1 MVEYQYGIM
10 RSNLNEEIAT
20 AIMIGD
26 GREDGDEAK
35 ISEEHIR
42 SIWHDDELYTIH
54 TDVDFAAA
62 KAELQG
68 SNTGASF
75 GTNYIYAEAII
86 TAALYSREQYK
97 GHGTPDFYCTPHL
110 LNIMLLARDMN
121 GRRIYDSKSDL
132 AAALNVG
139 NIYTAEQFEGR
150 TRTTKDVSPKT
161 KKLLGILCRCK
172 RKKGRSILM
181 ANQYINKVIYG
192 GKTLIDLSGDT
203 VSADK
208 LLKGLTAHDKSGA
221 VITGTCTFDVDSG
234 DADVAVAEIL
244 EGKIAYAR
252 GAKVTGTMP
261 NKGAVT
267 GVIAAV
273 ADSFT
278 IPLGYHDGS
287 GSVAIKAEEQAKL
300 VAANIRE
307 GVTILGVEGT
317 MSGSENMKPQAK
329 TVTPS
334 TSTAQQVLP
343 DEGYNCLSQ
352 VTVNKIPYTES
363 DNAAGGKTVTIG

>member
-1 MVEYQYGIM
+1 
-10 RSNLNEEIAT
+10 
-20 AIMIGD
+20 
-26 GREDGDEAK
+26 
-35 ISEEHIR
+35 
-42 SIWHDDELYTIH
+42 
-54 TDVDFAAA
+54 
-62 KAELQG
+62 
-68 SNTGASF
+68 
-75 GTNYIYAEAII
+75 
-86 TAALYSREQYK
+86 
-97 GHGTPDFYCTPHL
+97 
-110 LNIMLLARDMN
+110 
-121 GRRIYDSKSDL
+121 
-132 AAALNVG
+132 
-139 NIYTAEQFEGR
+139 
-150 TRTTKDVSPKT
+150 
-161 KKLLGILCRCK
+161 
-172 RKKGRSILM
+172 M

-192 GKTLIDLSGDT
+192 GKTLIDMSGDT

-267 GVIAAV
+267 GAIAAV
-273 ADSFT
+273 ADAFT

-300 VAANIRE
+300 I
-307 GVTILGVEGT
+307 
-317 MSGSENMKPQAK
+317 AK
-329 TVTPS
+329 NS
-334 TSTAQQVLP
+334 AAQQVLP